1 MLKHRILSGIL
12 MTAFFGGLAILDGWY
27 DGSASAS
34 VADDRPVQGTLLTVL
49 VAVVLALAVVEFSR
63 LAAAKG
69 LTVIVLPSVVGVVLV
84 STAWYWPQV
93 LALAPHAYAMLVLA
107 LFLSATILAHYRRQ
121 GIDGVLANCGASCLT
136 VVYLGVLGAFLL
148 AIRIEIGLWEALMLM
163 FVVKFSDIGAYTFGK
178 LFGRHKF
185 SPRVSPGKTWEGLA
199 GAVAAATAVSLA
211 FAAAFGTMAPWLALV
226 FGPAF
231 AVIGQMG
238 DLAESIM
245 KRDAQQ
251 KDSSNRV
258 PGFGGILDVID
269 SPLVAA
275 PFGYLFFR
283 LVVLQGP

>member
-1 MLKHRILSGIL
+1 M
-12 MTAFFGGLAILDGWY
+12 AVFFGGLTILDGWL
-27 DGSASAS
+27 DGSATAS
-34 VADDRPVQGTLLTVL
+34 VTDDKAVQGTLLTVL
-49 VAVVLALAVVEFSR
+49 VAVVLALAVIEFSR

-69 LTVIVLPSVVGVVLV
+69 LNIGVLPCVAGVVLV

-93 LALAPHAYAMLVLA
+93 LAVAAHTYLMLALA
-107 LFLSATILAHYRRQ
+107 LFLLGAIGAHYRRR
-121 GIDGVLANCGASCLT
+121 GIEGIIADCGASCLA
-136 VVYLGVLGAFLL
+136 VLYLGVLGAFLL
-148 AIRIEIGLWEALMLM
+148 AIRIERGLWEALMLM

-178 LFGRHKF
+178 LFGKHKF

-199 GAVAAATAVSLA
+199 GAMVAATAVSLA
-211 FAAAFGTMAPWLALV
+211 FAFACGTMAPWQAVL

-238 DLAESIM
+238 DLVESMM

-283 LVVLQGP
+283 IVAG

>member
-1 MLKHRILSGIL
+1 

-27 DGSASAS
+27 DGSATAS
-34 VADDRPVQGTLLTVL
+34 IADDRPVQGTLLTVL

-69 LTVIVLPSVVGVVLV
+69 LTVLVLPSAAGVVLV

-93 LALAPHAYAMLVLA
+93 FPVAEHTCAMLVLA
-107 LFLSATILAHYRRQ
+107 LLLPAAILAHYRRQ
-121 GIDGVLANCGASCLT
+121 GIDGVLANCGASCLA

-163 FVVKFSDIGAYTFGK
+163 FVVKCSDIGAYTFGK
-178 LFGRHKF
+178 LFGKHKF

-199 GAVAAATAVSLA
+199 GAMAAATAVSFA
-211 FAAAFGTMAPWLALV
+211 FAAAFGTMAAWQALI
-226 FGPAF
+226 FGVAF

-238 DLAESIM
+238 DLVESMM

-283 LVVLQGP
+283 LVVFQGP

>member
-1 MLKHRILSGIL
+1 MLKHRIFSGIL
-12 MTAFFGGLAILDGWY
+12 MAVFFGGLTILDGWF
-27 DGSASAS
+27 DGSATAS
-34 VADDRPVQGTLLTVL
+34 VADDKPVQGTLLTAL
-49 VAVVLALAVVEFSR
+49 VAVVLALAVIEFSR

-69 LTVIVLPSVVGVVLV
+69 LTVLVLPSIAGVVLV
-84 STAWYWPQV
+84 ATAWYWPQV
-93 LALAPHAYAMLVLA
+93 LDLAAHVCVLLALAF
-107 LFLSATILAHYRRQ
+107 FLIWAIMARYRRQ
-121 GIDGVLANCGASCLT
+121 GIDGVMADCGASCLA

-178 LFGRHKF
+178 LFGKHKF

-199 GAVAAATAVSLA
+199 GAMVAATAVSFA
-211 FAAAFGTMAPWLALV
+211 FATGFGTMAPWQALL

-231 AVIGQMG
+231 AFIGQMG
-238 DLAESIM
+238 DLAESMM

-283 LVVLQGP
+283 IVVL

>member
-1 MLKHRILSGIL
+1 M
-12 MTAFFGGLAILDGWY
+12 AVFFGGLTILDGWF
-27 DGSASAS
+27 DGSATAS
-34 VADDRPVQGTLLTVL
+34 EVDDKAVQGTLLTAL
-49 VAVVLALAVVEFSR
+49 VAVVLALAVIEFSR

-69 LTVIVLPSVVGVVLV
+69 LKVLVLPCVAGVVLV
-84 STAWYWPQV
+84 STTWYWPQV
-93 LALAPHAYAMLVLA
+93 LDLAAHTYVLLA
-107 LFLSATILAHYRRQ
+107 VAFFLLWAIMAHYRRQ
-121 GIDGVLANCGASCLT
+121 GIEGVMADCGASCLA

-178 LFGRHKF
+178 LFGKHKF

-199 GAVAAATAVSLA
+199 GAMAAATAVSFA
-211 FAAAFGTMAPWLALV
+211 FAVAFGTMAPWQAVL

-231 AVIGQMG
+231 AFIGQMG
-238 DLAESIM
+238 DLVESMM

-283 LVVLQGP
+283 IVVL